1 MASTY
6 LQRTPSSASNRKTFT
21 FSAWIKR
28 ANSTTNQILLIQ
40 SLNTSNFA
48 FLRFINNGTL
58 NIYAESGGATQ
69 YNFTPSML
77 FRDTSAWYHIVL
89 AVDTTQATSTDRVKF
104 YVNGSQVTDFSS
116 ETYPSQNIDTIFN
129 TTNPL
134 ELGRRTYANDE
145 FFNGS
150 MSHIHF
156 IDGTAYDASAF
167 GQYDANGVWTIN
179 TSPSVTYGTNG
190 FFILKDGNSVTD
202 QSGNSNNWTVAG
214 GTLTNTEDN
223 PSNVFCVLNKLQKP
237 YPAQGNTLGLGNTKY
252 ADNSASW
259 QRNYGTI
266 GATTGKWF
274 YEFKNLQDNNNTG
287 ECRIGWDSIDFINDS
302 SDNYYSGLTIDRGG
316 ILRGGE
322 KGYDGYSPDNVQMS
336 AAHSGGNFSFTA
348 NDILGMA
355 IDLDNETFSVYKNGN
370 LEIDAYSYASASN
383 CSLLKSKGYF
393 IAPSVNWYSS
403 TGDVN
408 RGCFNFGNGY
418 FEATA
423 VSSAGTNA
431 SGNGIFEYDVPT
443 GYTAFC
449 TKGLNGE

>member
-1 MASTY
+1 MASTR
-6 LQRTPSSASNRKTFT
+6 LTKTFST
-21 FSAWIKR
+21 PTNNKIWTLSFWVKR
-28 ANSTTNQILLIQ
+28 ANLGASQWVINTDGGNQEDRLHFNPEDR
-40 SLNTSNFA
+40 LNYYEQDSGGSAVANFA
-48 FLRFINNGTL
+48 PNAQL
-58 NIYAESGGATQ
+58 
-69 YNFTPSML
+69 
-77 FRDTSAWYHIVL
+77 RDTNAWYHIVL
-89 AVDTTQATSTDRVKF
+89 TRDSTQATASDRLKM
-104 YVNGSQVTDFSS
+104 YYNGELQTVFLSN
-116 ETYPSQNIDTIFN
+116 TYPSQNSSNRLN
-129 TTNPL
+129 TAVEHEIGARNSSS
-134 ELGRRTYANDE
+134 YFD
-145 FFNGS
+145 GS

-167 GQYDANGVWTIN
+167 GQADANGVWTIK
-179 TSPSVTYGTNG
+179 TSPSVTYGNNG

-237 YPAQGNTLGLGNTKY
+237 YPAQSNTLGLGNTKY

-302 SDNYYSGLTIDRGG
+302 SDNYYSGLTIDRAGK
-316 ILRGGE
+316 LRGGI
-322 KGYDGYSPDNVQMS
+322 KGVSGYSPNEVQMT
-336 AAHSGGNFSFTA
+336 AAYSGGDFTFTA

-370 LEIDAYSYASASN
+370 LEINAYSYAGVSN
-383 CSLLKSKGYF
+383 NSISKSRGYF